1 MAKTVD
7 VVIIG
12 AGIAGLTAGIYLKRS
27 SLSGVV
33 LEKAAPGG
41 RLLNIHAIDNYP
53 SESLI
58 PGPKLA
64 EKIVAHAAELG
75 VVPEY
80 GNVQGVQKQGDHFL
94 VATDMDTY
102 EAKAVIVA
110 TGTTTKTLGVPGE
123 KELAGR
129 GVSYCATCDGN
140 FFKGKDVALIG
151 YKDRA
156 IEEAIYLASI
166 THHLY
171 VFAPQPFETTE
182 AHERTLRSFSN
193 VDFFFGAKL
202 LGIFGEKLVSSIKV
216 ALADGSEKS
225 YPVAGVF
232 PLTGEKSS
240 TDFLA
245 GLTPENKAGFF
256 LTDSQMATSIPG
268 VFAAGDIVDKKL
280 RQLVTASSDGA
291 LAATAAIAYV
301 HGLKA

>member
-123 KELAGR
+123 KESRGEGSRIVRPAMAISLKEKTSPSSVTKTGR
-129 GVSYCATCDGN
+129 SKRRSIWPRSPTIFMFSPPSLLKPPRPMNGRY
-140 FFKGKDVALIG
+140 VA
-151 YKDRA
+151 
-156 IEEAIYLASI
+156 
-166 THHLY
+166 
-171 VFAPQPFETTE
+171 
-182 AHERTLRSFSN
+182 
-193 VDFFFGAKL
+193 
-202 LGIFGEKLVSSIKV
+202 
-216 ALADGSEKS
+216 
-225 YPVAGVF
+225 
-232 PLTGEKSS
+232 
-240 TDFLA
+240 
-245 GLTPENKAGFF
+245 
-256 LTDSQMATSIPG
+256 
-268 VFAAGDIVDKKL
+268 
-280 RQLVTASSDGA
+280 
-291 LAATAAIAYV
+291 
-301 HGLKA
+301 

>member
-1 MAKTVD
+1 MVKAYD

-27 SLSGVV
+27 SLSGII

-58 PGPKLA
+58 PGPELA
-64 EKIVAHAAELG
+64 AKIVAHASELG

-94 VATDMDTY
+94 VATDMETY
-102 EAKAVIVA
+102 EAKALIIA

-123 KELAGR
+123 KEYAGR

-156 IEEAIYLASI
+156 IEEAIYLASLC
-166 THHLY
+166 HHLY
-171 VFAPQPFETTE
+171 LFAPQPFETTE
-182 AHERTLRSFSN
+182 AHEKTLRSFPN
-193 VDFFFGAKL
+193 VEILFGAKL
-202 LGIFGEKLVSSIKV
+202 LAISGNKLVEAVKV
-216 ALADGSEKS
+216 QLQDGTEKT

-245 GLTPENKAGFF
+245 GLAPKNNAGF
-256 LTDSQMATSIPG
+256 LVADPQMATSIPG
-268 VFAAGDIVDKKL
+268 LFAAGDIVDKKL

-301 HGLKA
+301 HALKA